1 MNRENRISVWIL
13 RLRGI
18 GGQEELGSTTS
29 GAVVATAIAV
39 KMASPPGAL
48 TLIKLVSRCCTI
60 IIRGI
65 APAASIGSIGGI
77 RPMLRQL
84 ATRDSLR

>member
-1 MNRENRISVWIL
+1 M
-13 RLRGI
+13 
-18 GGQEELGSTTS
+18 TS
-29 GAVVATAIAV
+29 GAIIAATIAV
-39 KMASPPGAL
+39 KDASPPGAL

-60 IIRGI
+60 IIRSI
-65 APAASIGSIGGI
+65 APTAGIGSIGGI